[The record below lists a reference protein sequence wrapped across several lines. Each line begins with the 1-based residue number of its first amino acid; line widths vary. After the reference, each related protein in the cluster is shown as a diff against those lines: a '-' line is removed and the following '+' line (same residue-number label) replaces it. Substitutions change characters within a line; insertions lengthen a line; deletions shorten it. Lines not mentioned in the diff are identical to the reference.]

1 MARLR
6 IDLPETCFRKLAEI
20 AVRQRREIPGQ
31 AEILLMRA
39 LADID
44 TSTLRPE
51 PLDREPVNA
60 EGVGL

>member
-51 PLDREPVNA
+51 PLI
-60 EGVGL
+60 GSL